1 MGTPNYAEVI
11 LKRVI
16 EDGNFEVVMVL
27 TQPDKRVGRE
37 RVLQAPPVKVL
48 APKHIL
54 SYFSKI

>member
-27 TQPDKRVGRE
+27 TQPDKRVGRK
-37 RVLQAPPVKVL
+37 RVLQ
-48 APKHIL
+48 HHQ
-54 SYFSKI
+54 